1 MTDANS
7 AINLTEIAFILD
19 RSGSM
24 QSIKSGTMEGYNSFI
39 FQQKEEND
47 KYPVRF
53 SLTLFSTGIE
63 EVVSSIP
70 VNKVT
75 ELDDSNYRPS
85 GNTALL
91 DAIGTTINN
100 LGKRLAD
107 TPEAERPGKVI
118 VAIMT
123 DGEENSS
130 RQFTWDQI
138 SEMIKLQTEVYKWE
152 FLFMGANQDA
162 IATASR
168 INIDRNS
175 GVNYFQQDGSAKRV
189 LRAMSASV
197 HFSKARHHDA
207 KPSMSALYTEEEA
220 KDQSG
225 N

>member
-1 MTDANS
+1 MSQNTTAN
-7 AINLTEIAFILD
+7 NWTEIAFILD

-24 QSIKSGTMEGYNSFI
+24 QSIRSGTMEGYNSFI

-47 KYPVRF
+47 NYPVRF
-53 SLTLFSTGIE
+53 SLTLFSSGIE
-63 EVVSSIP
+63 EVLSSIP
-70 VNKVT
+70 VNKVM

-107 TPEAERPGKVI
+107 TPETDRPGKVI

-138 SEMIKLQTEVYKWE
+138 SEMIKHQTEVYKWQ
-152 FLFMGANQDA
+152 FLFLGANQDA

-168 INIDRNS
+168 MNIDKGS
-175 GVNYFQQDGSAKRV
+175 SSTYFQNSRSSRIA
-189 LRAMSASV
+189 LRAVTRSV
-197 HFSKARHHDA
+197 SSMKAGMEEKPLAELYAEEDA
-207 KPSMSALYTEEEA
+207 MDPSD
-220 KDQSG
+220 K
-225 N
+225 